1 LRAEKHQH
9 ANRGVTHRVRAVP
22 NRAETAPR
30 IGTPCCCR
38 PSVMGAVTKICL
50 AIQNPTNTP
59 VGTRWP
65 SGKHRAVTWAA
76 AAWWRMPGGLSA
88 IACRDERLLYR
99 RLGQFLVTPTPKGWC
114 AKSVSASVRH
124 HKTSH
129 RLICEHIDRR
139 SWAFRFL
146 GLGSYH
152 DPSARWT
159 AIDCDHDLSNL
170 WAGTLRGKSC

>member
-1 LRAEKHQH
+1 MAFILFFGAPNGGSLRAEKHQH
-9 ANRGVTHRVRAVP
+9 ANRGVTHRVRVVP

-30 IGTPCCCR
+30 VGTPCCFR

-76 AAWWRMPGGLSA
+76 AAWWRRPGGLNA

-124 HKTSH
+124 HKRSH
-129 RLICEHIDRR
+129 RLICEHIDN
-139 SWAFRFL
+139 SLVPKFGMLA
-146 GLGSYH
+146 
-152 DPSARWT
+152 T
-159 AIDCDHDLSNL
+159 
-170 WAGTLRGKSC
+170 RGR

>member
-1 LRAEKHQH
+1 MRAENHQH

-30 IGTPCCCR
+30 IGTPCCFR

-76 AAWWRMPGGLSA
+76 AAWWRRPGGLSA

-124 HKTSH
+124 HKRSH
-129 RLICEHIDRR
+129 RLICEHIDTARR
-139 SWAFRFL
+139 FAAHAAALPGFPASAPHFPATAPHFPASAF
-146 GLGSYH
+146 
-152 DPSARWT
+152 
-159 AIDCDHDLSNL
+159 
-170 WAGTLRGKSC
+170 